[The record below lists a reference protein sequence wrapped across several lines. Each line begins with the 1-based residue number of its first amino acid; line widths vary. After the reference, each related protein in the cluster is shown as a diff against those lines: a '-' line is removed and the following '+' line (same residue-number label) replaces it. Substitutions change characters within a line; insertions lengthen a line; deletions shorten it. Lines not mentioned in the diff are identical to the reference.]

1 MTEAISH
8 PINHDETGRRR
19 VLLKLSGEVF
29 GGGEV
34 GISTEVVRS
43 IAKQIA
49 ATVGE
54 VETSIVI
61 GGGNF
66 FRGAQLAR
74 EGLERSR
81 ADYMGMLGTVM
92 NALALQDFIDQSGVP
107 ARVQTAITMAQVAE
121 PYLPLRAIRHLEKG
135 RVVVFGAGAGLP
147 YFSTDTV
154 SAQRALEIHCDEL
167 LVAKNGVDA
176 VYDDDPNKNPDAH
189 RFDTLT
195 YSEALRRDLKVIDGS
210 ALALCRDN
218 GLTTRIF
225 GMGGDGTVTRALMGD
240 EIGTLV
246 TA

>member
-1 MTEAISH
+1 MSTH
-8 PINHDETGRRR
+8 RR
-19 VLLKLSGEVF
+19 VLLKLSGEAF
-29 GGGEV
+29 GGGTI
-34 GISTEVVRS
+34 GLDPSVVRD
-43 IAKQIA
+43 IAEQVAVAIRQGVHVA
-49 ATVGE
+49 V
-54 VETSIVI
+54 VV
-61 GGGNF
+61 GGGDF
-66 FRGAQLAR
+66 FRGAQLAKA
-74 EGLERSR
+74 GLERSR

-92 NALALQDFIDQSGVP
+92 NALALQDFVAQAGVP

-167 LVAKNGVDA
+167 LVAKNGVDG
-176 VYDDDPNKNPDAH
+176 VYDDDPNRNPDAR

-225 GMGGDGTVTRALMGD
+225 GMGGEGAVTRALMGD